1 MHKNLKDQSLDNLL
15 GKLGLRFTKIVR
27 ANPSL
32 ATKKEFRNQ
41 IEQYIN
47 YRFNRHILAFS
58 EEDAIDLQATIAD
71 RKIISLSG
79 GMQSY
84 DAFYELNNSSII
96 TMGKLQ
102 AEKMLSSLI
111 EATKEKG
118 KKKYMIKLHP

>member
-58 EEDAIDLQATIAD
+58 EEGAIDLQATIAD

>member
-1 MHKNLKDQSLDNLL
+1 
-15 GKLGLRFTKIVR
+15 
-27 ANPSL
+27 
-32 ATKKEFRNQ
+32 
-41 IEQYIN
+41 
-47 YRFNRHILAFS
+47 
-58 EEDAIDLQATIAD
+58 
-71 RKIISLSG
+71 
-79 GMQSY
+79 MQSY